1 MDLKFEQFYQKKGY
15 KYIFGVD
22 EAGRGS
28 LVGPVTAAAVIIN
41 SKIKKQIRQLAE
53 KIQNQNFKEILK
65 ILRDSKKLSA
75 KKREKIF
82 KLMKQNPLIDFSW
95 SMVGE
100 KTIDKINVSEATFLA
115 MRRSIEK
122 LKKKIKINP
131 NLILVDGNQ
140 KISKLKYPQKTIIKG
155 DEKISSIALASVA
168 AKVIRDKKMVAL
180 AKKYPQYKLE
190 IHKGYP
196 TKLHKSLIK
205 KYGRCEIHRRSY
217 KLK

>member
-1 MDLKFEQFYQKKGY
+1 MDLKTEKFYQKKGY